1 MKFTNAFLS
10 FVVLLMCYSC
20 TKDEPLIIK
29 KDPQVIEKDPQVTET
44 EKADTLTIFFVNDP
58 HGQLNNFAKIKHLV
72 DKEKEENKVLLV
84 CAGDIFSGNPIVDQY
99 PVKGYP
105 IVDIMNRTGF
115 DVAVIGN
122 HEYDYGLLV
131 LKERIAQAEFDFV
144 CANVEAG
151 ESGLPQPEPFKT
163 FVLDSLK
170 VTFLGLVET
179 NGKPDDVIP
188 STHPWRVS
196 GMEFQRFT
204 DVVDSF
210 KELKR
215 EEESD
220 LLIALTHLGTKDDL
234 TLAEQNP
241 YFDLVIGG
249 HSHQMVKEEVN
260 GIPVVQA
267 GSDLSHLGRIELIV
281 KDKEVVSA
289 ALSFINL
296 ESYPDYDQELMQ
308 LIETYN
314 SNPEF
319 EEVVGYSHTY
329 HDRAEIGCFYTT
341 ALKEYLQ
348 VDVSFQNSGGI
359 RADIDQGDITRM
371 EIYNMDPFNNQSVVF
386 TMTVDEIR
394 KFFTEAGGGFHV
406 DGINMEWSGNDLI
419 ISDEN
424 GQVLPGTKVLE
435 VGMNDY
441 IPAVYEAYF
450 PLENAD
456 IRLMTTAEAI
466 IGYLESMNQ
475 NVEYPECNNYF
486 R

>member
-1 MKFTNAFLS
+1 MKPAKTFL
-10 FVVLLMCYSC
+10 FYIVLLLFNSC

-29 KDPQVIEKDPQVTET
+29 EDPQVKET
-44 EKADTLTIFFVNDP
+44 EQGDTVTIFFVNDP
-58 HGQLNNFAKIKHLV
+58 HGQLDNFAKIKHLV

-99 PVKGYP
+99 PDKGYP

-122 HEYDYGLLV
+122 HEYDYGVPV
-131 LKERIAQAEFDFV
+131 LKERMAQAEFDFI
-144 CANVEAG
+144 CANVNTG

-188 STHPWRVS
+188 STHPWRVR
-196 GMEFQRFT
+196 GLEFQRFT
-204 DVVDSF
+204 NVVNDF
-210 KELKR
+210 QNLKE

-220 LLIALTHLGTKDDL
+220 LLIALTHLGTRDDL
-234 TLAEQNP
+234 ALAEQNP
-241 YFDLVIGG
+241 GFDLVIGG

-260 GIPVVQA
+260 GTPVVQA
-267 GSDLSHLGRIELIV
+267 GSDLSHLGKLELIV

-289 ALSFINL
+289 DLSFINL
-296 ESYPDYDQELMQ
+296 ENYSGYDQELMQ

-314 SNPEF
+314 NNPEF

-329 HDRAEIGCFYTT
+329 HDRAEVGCFYTT

-371 EIYNMDPFNNQSVVF
+371 EVYNMDPFNNRSVVF

-394 KFFTEAGGGFHV
+394 NFFIETGAGFHV
-406 DGINMEWSGNDLI
+406 EGINLEWSGNNLI

-424 GQVLPGTKVLE
+424 GQILPGTEVLE

-450 PLENAD
+450 PLEKAD
-456 IRLMTTAEAI
+456 IRSVTTAESI
-466 IGYLESMNQ
+466 IAYLESMNK